1 MKNTDLDLAASQL
14 SCDADSTEQE
24 AIDLL
29 KSQYEQ
35 IQQLKYQNETKDKTI
50 KTLKNQVKMLNE
62 KVKYFED
69 NFNNCEQI
77 KAQYDSLIQDKEH
90 LRCKLYEKEKLTT
103 ELQNEFNEI
112 SKGFQ
117 NLNTKFLSQEDASSK
132 VNQLVE
138 LVRQYSKE
146 LNEATHKNKL
156 YENELMKINREYS
169 DLCKRVQKMEIE
181 NKHNE
186 NELTSNIDGINKN
199 INLLCQW
206 IENYL
211 GVYFNEKIE
220 IPDIPQFYN
229 KTLNFETL
237 REIIFKTRFK
247 IYQQQNI
254 YEQQIQK
261 LHNEQFDLI
270 DKIDKLNKQI
280 VYIKT
285 ENSKLREFNSTT
297 TGSITMFK

>member
-1 MKNTDLDLAASQL
+1 
-14 SCDADSTEQE
+14 
-24 AIDLL
+24 
-29 KSQYEQ
+29 
-35 IQQLKYQNETKDKTI
+35 
-50 KTLKNQVKMLNE
+50 
-62 KVKYFED
+62 
-69 NFNNCEQI
+69 
-77 KAQYDSLIQDKEH
+77 
-90 LRCKLYEKEKLTT
+90 
-103 ELQNEFNEI
+103 
-112 SKGFQ
+112 
-117 NLNTKFLSQEDASSK
+117 
-132 VNQLVE
+132 
-138 LVRQYSKE
+138 
-146 LNEATHKNKL
+146 
-156 YENELMKINREYS
+156 MKINREYS
-169 DLCKRVQKMEIE
+169 ELCKKVQKMEIE

-280 VYIKT
+280 VHIKT

>member
-1 MKNTDLDLAASQL
+1 
-14 SCDADSTEQE
+14 
-24 AIDLL
+24 
-29 KSQYEQ
+29 
-35 IQQLKYQNETKDKTI
+35 
-50 KTLKNQVKMLNE
+50 MLNE

-77 KAQYDSLIQDKEH
+77 KAQYDSLVQDKEH

-169 DLCKRVQKMEIE
+169 ELCKKVQKMEIE

-280 VYIKT
+280 VHIKT